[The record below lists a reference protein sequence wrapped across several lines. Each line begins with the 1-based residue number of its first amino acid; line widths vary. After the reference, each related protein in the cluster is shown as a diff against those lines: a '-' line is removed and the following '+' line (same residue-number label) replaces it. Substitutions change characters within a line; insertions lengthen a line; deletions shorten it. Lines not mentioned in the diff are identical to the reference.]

1 MACSVIAH
9 KINYFFKKWNSFSSN
24 ANLTNFEKIDYHYD
38 GNKEFPEGWV
48 DMEVDLDEATHRRY
62 LASFGAYEKNK
73 SLKGKINIF
82 FNK

>member
-1 MACSVIAH
+1 M
-9 KINYFFKKWNSFSSN
+9 
-24 ANLTNFEKIDYHYD
+24 TNFEKIDYHYD

-48 DMEVDLDEATHRRY
+48 EMEVYLDEATHRRY

-82 FNK
+82 LIFFNSFIIYQKI